1 MKEDK
6 SNSSEFSELRRRA
19 EKAVGGESA
28 NLDELSP
35 EDTRRLIHDLQ
46 VHQIELEM
54 QNEEL
59 RRIQA
64 ELAESRDKYSDLYD
78 FAPVGYLTLS
88 EKGLIVEAN
97 LTCASLLGI
106 ERSSLIGKPLS
117 GFIAR
122 DDEDI
127 FYIYRRNV
135 LAEKT
140 RQTCELRMVR
150 RDGGQFYAQLESIAM
165 RGADNRFGRCRI
177 VISDVSERKRIEEE
191 LQKVQKLESVGIL
204 AGGIAHDFNNLLTG
218 IIGNIF
224 LARMYTDPDKI
235 SERLAEA
242 EKVCMRTKGLTQQL
256 LTFSRGGEPVKKISS
271 IAVLLDDTVS
281 LALSGSNVRYSS
293 SIPDDL
299 WLVKVDPGQVSQ
311 VISNILINATQAMP
325 GGGVVEVW
333 AENVTLEGQAVSP
346 LRNGEYVR
354 LDIQDHGGGISA
366 EHLQK
371 IFDPYFTTKQRGSG
385 LGLTVC
391 YSIIEKHD
399 GRISVES
406 QVGIG
411 TIFHIYLPAS
421 PGAVLQQAEAEDKLS
436 TGMGNILIMDDE
448 HVVREL
454 AATTLGNIGYTV
466 SITADGG
473 EAVELYRKAR
483 ESGHSFDVVILDLTV
498 PGGMGGK
505 EAIHKLIEIDSEV
518 KAIVSSGYS
527 NDPIMSNFTEY
538 GFSGVIAKPYN
549 ARELTTVL
557 SKVMTEQTH
566 IE

>member
-1 MKEDK
+1 MEEDGVD
-6 SNSSEFSELRRRA
+6 SNKDKFAELRRKA
-19 EKAVGGESA
+19 EERLQEQSA
-28 NLDELSP
+28 DLSALSS
-35 EDTRRLIHDLQ
+35 EDIQRLVHELQ

-64 ELAESRDKYSDLYD
+64 ELEESRDKYSDLYD

-97 LTCASLLGI
+97 LTCANLLGM
-106 ERSSLIGKPLS
+106 ERSPLIGKPLS

-127 FYIYRRNV
+127 FYMHRRNV

-140 RQTCELRMVR
+140 RQTCELGMVR
-150 RDGGQFYAQLESIAM
+150 RDGDQFHAQLESIAM
-165 RGADNRFGRCRI
+165 RGADNRFSQCRI
-177 VISDVSERKRIEEE
+177 VISDVSKRKRMEEE
-191 LQKVQKLESVGIL
+191 LQKVQKLESVGVL

-218 IIGNIF
+218 IMGNIS
-224 LARMYTDPDKI
+224 LARMYTDPAMI

-242 EKVCMRTKGLTQQL
+242 EKASVRAKRLTQQL
-256 LTFSRGGEPVKKISS
+256 LTFSRGGEPVKKMVS
-271 IAVLLDDTVS
+271 IAVLLEDAVS
-281 LALSGSNVRYSS
+281 LALSGSNVRHSS

-299 WLVKVDPGQVSQ
+299 WLVEADPGQVSQ
-311 VISNILINATQAMP
+311 VISNILINAAQAMP
-325 GGGVVEVW
+325 VGGVIEVE
-333 AENVTLEGQAVSP
+333 AENVTIEGQAILP
-346 LRNGEYVR
+346 LRNGEYVK
-354 LDIQDHGGGISA
+354 LHIQDHGGGIRE

-391 YSIIEKHD
+391 HSVVRKHD
-399 GRISVES
+399 GHISVES
-406 QVGIG
+406 QLGIG
-411 TIFHIYLPAS
+411 TIFQIYLPAS
-421 PGAVLQQAEAEDKLS
+421 PSAVLQREAETVDKLP
-436 TGMGNILIMDDE
+436 TYVGNILVMDDE
-448 HVVREL
+448 HVVREF
-454 AATTLGNIGYTV
+454 AAKILGNIGYTA
-466 SITADGG
+466 SIASDGG

-483 ESGHSFDVVILDLTV
+483 ESGNLFDAVILDLTV

-505 EAIHKLIEIDSEV
+505 EAIQKLMEIDPEV

-527 NDPIMSNFTEY
+527 NDPVMSNSREY

-549 ARELTTVL
+549 VRELSAIL
-557 SKVMTEQTH
+557 SRALME
-566 IE
+566 